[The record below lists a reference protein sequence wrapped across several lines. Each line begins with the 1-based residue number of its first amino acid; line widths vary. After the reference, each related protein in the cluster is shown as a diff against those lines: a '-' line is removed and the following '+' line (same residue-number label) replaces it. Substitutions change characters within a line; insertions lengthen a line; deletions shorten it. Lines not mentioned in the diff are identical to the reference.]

1 MCASLLCLPVRFWCG
16 RRTLLESQPSDSTNV
31 QLYVNGD
38 DERNGGVESVAGGSH
53 RACADEIIYDSSSS
67 KAPRPSRPKAT
78 RGSSNAE
85 SKGRR
90 TKAAGSK
97 NQKGKPKGE
106 ATGREPD
113 KLDTKLDARAEKS
126 GEISFS
132 ARPAMAQV
140 SSKGEAF
147 L

>member
-1 MCASLLCLPVRFWCG
+1 M
-16 RRTLLESQPSDSTNV
+16 
-31 QLYVNGD
+31 NGD
-38 DERNGGVESVAGGSH
+38 DQRNGGVDGGSH
-53 RACADEIIYDSSSS
+53 RACADEIIYTSSSS

-85 SKGRR
+85 STERKGRR

-106 ATGREPD
+106 AAERERD
-113 KLDTKLDARAEKS
+113 KLDTKLDTRAEKS

-132 ARPAMAQV
+132 ARPAMAQL
-140 SSKGEAF
+140 SPKGEAF